1 MTFNRKKQF
10 RKPERT
16 KIGQKIALMQCI
28 MHRES
33 FSERD
38 IEGLARGYGHS
49 EAEVRAMIAEEMQ
62 RRAARYQ
69 GAVNGAA

>member
-1 MTFNRKKQF
+1 MTYRGRTNF

-38 IEGLARGYGHS
+38 IEGLSRGYGQS
-49 EAEVRAMIAEEMQ
+49 VDVVRSMVAEELA
-62 RRAARYQ
+62 RREARRV
-69 GAVNGAA
+69 GAV